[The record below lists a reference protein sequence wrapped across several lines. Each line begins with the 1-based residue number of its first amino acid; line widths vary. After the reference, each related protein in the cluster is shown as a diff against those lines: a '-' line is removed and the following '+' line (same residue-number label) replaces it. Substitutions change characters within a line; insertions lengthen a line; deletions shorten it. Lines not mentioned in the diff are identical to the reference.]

1 MRKRVWEIFYTKA
14 FLRSKI
20 IISCTSLLICL
31 SHNLHI
37 FNICPYTK
45 RNLSNTLT
53 RQYSG
58 YNMIH
63 LERSSNLGESRE
75 QPCFFLSF
83 QAWMIVLFAGTLFAW
98 FSFTL
103 RTMRSRRSTTRVNDT
118 CLLPLTRA
126 PQRSGSGT
134 SPTLEKVSRARRE
147 PWPGS
152 ERLELALL

>member
-1 MRKRVWEIFYTKA
+1 MGKKYEKFFA
-14 FLRSKI
+14 FEDYNI
-20 IISCTSLLICL
+20 IYISINLICL
-31 SHNLHI
+31 SHNLRT

-53 RQYSG
+53 RHSG

-63 LERSSNLGESRE
+63 LARSSNLGESRE
-75 QPCFFLSF
+75 QPCFFF
-83 QAWMIVLFAGTLFAW
+83 IVQAWTIVLFVGRSSFA
-98 FSFTL
+98 L
-103 RTMRSRRSTTRVNDT
+103 RTMHSRRSIAKVNGI

-126 PQRSGSGT
+126 PQRSGLGT
-134 SPTLEKVSRARRE
+134 SPTLEKVSRVRRK